1 MHGDIQPFCNFQV
14 ALAAVIIATLNLHEL
29 TVRMYTGSQSLCDAQ
44 TNDAQT
50 TGGVLAQHK
59 KSVYLVKLG
68 RLIEKSLKGPDVEY
82 LN

>member
-44 TNDAQT
+44 T

-68 RLIEKSLKGPDVEY
+68 SLIEKSLKGPDVEY